1 MSNLELLPDS
11 SWCGSLPRAQA
22 RVNRRRNAAGGM
34 RDVASFKPAAPHPAA
49 ASCGVFGRRTGM
61 TERCTRDTT
70 RGARRAGAMRQSA
83 RVR

>member
-11 SWCGSLPRAQA
+11 SWRGCLPRAQA
-22 RVNRRRNAAGGM
+22 RVNRQRNAAGGI
-34 RDVASFKPAAPHPAA
+34 RDDANFKPAAPHPAA
-49 ASCGVFGRRTGM
+49 ASCGVFGRRAGM

-70 RGARRAGAMRQSA
+70 RGARRAGATRQSA